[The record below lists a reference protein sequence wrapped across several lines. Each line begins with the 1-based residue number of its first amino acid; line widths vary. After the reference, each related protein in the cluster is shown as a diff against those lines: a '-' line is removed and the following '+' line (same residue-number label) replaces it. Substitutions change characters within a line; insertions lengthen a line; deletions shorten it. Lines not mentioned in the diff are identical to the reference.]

1 MIEVRIERGGSL
13 TNIELDER
21 EWGLFMRRYGEDAL
35 QRLCATLLDP
45 TLSLTDIARV
55 FGVSVSTVWVW
66 KNKLEPRISAAHRV
80 VRKQG
85 TGAWDEHK
93 QITLEVGHGGAIVPI
108 KVAHIAYS
116 RFEHKYGDMR
126 EFFSLLAQECHTL
139 KVIGE
144 RYGMTREMAR
154 LYYRK
159 YLAPVLE
166 AKNGRERKRVCTLAR
181 IHIEQFPDSVLAVW
195 RMARRWGVSV
205 SALNSVRRDGG
216 VDTLRKALRLN
227 DCMCRIHTTSSD
239 TALSGCVRFSIK
251 CGGAQEKFSFH
262 ICVIRFAER
271 HWMDWVY
278 YIIPRDIIPKGGSFK
293 IPFLLSAERGIVRKT
308 PWLIKYDWASYR
320 DAWHLIIASKQ

>member
-116 RFEHKYGDMR
+116 RFEHRHGDMR
-126 EFFSLLAQECHTL
+126 EFLSLLVQECHTL
-139 KVIGE
+139 KAVGE

-154 LYYRK
+154 LYYRR

-166 AKNGRERKRVCTLAR
+166 AKNGRERQRACTLAR
-181 IHIEQFPDSVLAVW
+181 VHIKQFPDSVLAVW
-195 RMARRWGVSV
+195 RMARRWGLSVSV
-205 SALNSVRRDGG
+205 VNVVSRDEKVHTMRTALWLSDR
-216 VDTLRKALRLN
+216 
-227 DCMCRIHTTSSD
+227 MCRIHIMSSD
-239 TALSGCVRFSIK
+239 TAREGFVCFNIGR
-251 CGGAQEKFSFH
+251 GGTQEKFSFH
-262 ICVIRFAER
+262 IYVIRFAER
-271 HWMDWVY
+271 HWRDWVY
-278 YIIPRDIIPKGGSFK
+278 YVIPLDK
-293 IPFLLSAERGIVRKT
+293 IPEVQSFTLPFLSPAERGIVRET

-320 DAWHLIIASKQ
+320 DAWHLIPASK